1 MALIWSLETVT
12 VPTPAELRARLPELM
27 LIDQHRLGRRLQ
39 RGRDLGEIAAAIDA
53 AAGRVQAR
61 RDAVPPITYPAELP
75 VSQRKD
81 EIAKA
86 ISEHQVVIVAGETG
100 SGKTT
105 QIPKICLE
113 LGRGVTGQIGHT
125 QPRRLAARTVAERIA
140 EETGTE
146 LGSAVGY
153 KVRFT
158 DRSSDGTLVKLMT
171 DGILLTE
178 LQHDRRLLRYD
189 TLIIDEAHERSL
201 NVDFILGYVRRLLP
215 SRPDLKVIITSA
227 TIDPERFAAHFAGP
241 DGRPAPIIEVS
252 GRTYPVQV
260 RYRPLTADASDDGED
275 SSRAEPRDQVQ
286 GILDAVGELRAEG
299 PGDILVFLS
308 GEREI
313 RDTADALSA
322 GAYADLDVLP
332 LYARLSA
339 AEQHRVFQPHSGR
352 RVVLATNVAE
362 TSLTVPGI
370 KYVIDPGTARISRY
384 SNRTKVQRLPIEPV
398 SQASA
403 NQRKGRCGRTSD
415 GICIRLYSE
424 EDFASRPEF
433 TDPEILRTNLAA
445 VILQM
450 AALDLGK
457 MAGFPFIDPPDT
469 RNVTDGTRLLEELG
483 AVTQGHAVTTLT
495 ETGRRL
501 ARLPVDP
508 RLGRMIIEAGRND
521 CAREVLVIAAALSIQ
536 DPRERPADARDAAD
550 AQHARFAEPGS
561 DFLSLLNLWDYLRE
575 QQRELS
581 GSAFR
586 RMCRR
591 EYLHYLR
598 VREWQDVYGQLRQA
612 ARDLGVTAGPDRTP
626 ARDDAPTRGEASGG
640 GPAAHVAQLAARPGS
655 QPERRVP
662 DDLADR
668 VHRALLA
675 GLLSHIGMQ
684 DAQKP
689 SKDRR
694 RGPAEFAGARGARFA
709 IFPDSVLA
717 RRPPSWVI
725 AAELVE
731 TSRLWARVAARI
743 EPEWAEPLAAH
754 LTKREYSEPH
764 WDGKRGAAMA
774 LERVSLYGLPLVA
787 GRRVTLSRIDP
798 VLARE
803 LFISQGLVE
812 GDWQTQHRF
821 FHRNRELMEQA
832 EEMETRARRRGI
844 VADDA
849 ALFAFYDRRIPA
861 DVTSAR
867 HFDSWWKQA
876 RRSQPDLLTL
886 TAADLAGPAADEV
899 NPEDYPSS
907 WGEVPLSY
915 EFAPGDP
922 DDGVAA
928 EIPLAALNQVS
939 SEEFSWQVPGLRQ
952 ELVTELIRTLPKQ
965 LRTRFVPAPDVA
977 REVLTRLDPDSDP
990 GQRGLPAALA
1000 SELTKLGG
1008 VTVPPDAFDTDKL
1021 PRHLRLTFRV
1031 TDEDQVIAAG
1041 KDLDEL
1047 REELRPRLRERL
1059 ADAAGELTRTG
1070 LMRWDFGTLPRV
1082 FTSGRVTAYPALR
1095 DAGTSVD
1102 IALFETERR
1111 AERAMW
1117 RGNARLLALQVPAG
1131 TRAVASRLPVNA
1143 KLAMSRHPYPSAQEL
1158 LDDCALCA
1166 ALRIVADAGGPAW
1179 DELAFGRLLEAARSG
1194 LRTAAADVVSAVA
1207 RVLAQAHA
1215 VESALEPARSPVF
1228 APAAEDM
1235 RGQLAGLIYPGFIA
1249 ETGARRLADLD
1260 RYLRAMLHRLDK
1272 APVDMRRD
1280 TGRMEVIHRVS
1291 EEYEHV
1297 RRQLGPAAAGRDDVE
1312 AIRWMIEELRV
1323 SLFAQ
1328 PVGAAIPVSEQRIL
1342 AALDRL

>member
-1 MALIWSLETVT
+1 M
-12 VPTPAELRARLPELM
+12 PTPAELRARLPELM
-27 LIDQHRLGRRLQ
+27 LTDQHRLGRRLE
-39 RGRDLGEIAAAIDA
+39 RGRALDELAAEIDA
-53 AAGRVQAR
+53 AAVRLRAR
-61 RDAVPPITYPAELP
+61 RDAVPAITYPGALP

-113 LGRGVTGQIGHT
+113 LGRGMTGQIGHT
-125 QPRRLAARTVAERIA
+125 QPRRLAARTVAERVA
-140 EETGTE
+140 EELGTE
-146 LGSAVGY
+146 LGSTVGY

-158 DRSSDGTLVKLMT
+158 DRSSEGTLVKLMT

-201 NVDFILGYVRRLLP
+201 NIDFILGYVRRLLP
-215 SRPDLKVIITSA
+215 SLPDLRVIITSA
-227 TIDPERFAAHFAGP
+227 TIDPQRFAAHFAGP
-241 DGRPAPIIEVS
+241 DGEPAPVIEVS
-252 GRTYPVQV
+252 GRTYPVEV
-260 RYRPLTADASDDGED
+260 RYRPLTADEPAGGQEPG
-275 SSRAEPRDQVQ
+275 RAEPRDQVQ

-313 RDTADALSA
+313 RDTADALA
-322 GAYADLDVLP
+322 ADAYSDLDVLP

-362 TSLTVPGI
+362 TSLTVPGVR
-370 KYVIDPGTARISRY
+370 YVIDPGTARISRY

-433 TDPEILRTNLAA
+433 TDPEILRTNLAS
-445 VILQM
+445 VVLQM
-450 AALDLGK
+450 AALDLGEV
-457 MAGFPFIDPPDT
+457 AGFPFIEPPDT
-469 RNVTDGTRLLEELG
+469 RAVTDGIRLLEELG
-483 AVTQGHAVTTLT
+483 AVTPGRPATALT
-495 ETGRRL
+495 GTGRKL
-501 ARLPVDP
+501 ARLPADP
-508 RLGRMIIEAGRND
+508 RLGRMIIEAGGND
-521 CAREVLVIAAALSIQ
+521 CAREVLIIAAALSIQ

-561 DFLSLLNLWDYLRE
+561 DFLSLLNLWDYVRE
-575 QQRELS
+575 RQRALS

-612 ARDLGVTAGPDRTP
+612 AKDLGVTAGPDRTP
-626 ARDDAPTRGEASGG
+626 AREDARPRQAAAGG
-640 GPAAHVAQLAARPGS
+640 GPDAHVAQLAARPGS
-655 QPERRVP
+655 EAERRVP
-662 DDLADR
+662 DDLAER
-668 VHRALLA
+668 VHRSLLA
-675 GLLSHIGMQ
+675 GLLSHIGLQ
-684 DAQKP
+684 DAPKP
-689 SKDRR
+689 SRERR

-709 IFPDSVLA
+709 IFPDSLLA
-717 RRPPSWVI
+717 RRPPPWIV

-743 EPEWAEPLAAH
+743 EPEWVEPLAAH
-754 LTKREYSEPH
+754 LVKREYSEPH

-774 LERVSLYGLPLVA
+774 RERVTLYGLPLVA
-787 GRRVTLSRIDP
+787 GRPVTLSRIDP

-812 GDWQTQHRF
+812 GDWQTHHRF
-821 FHRNRELMEQA
+821 FHRNSELLADA
-832 EEMETRARRRGI
+832 EELERRARRRGI

-849 ALFAFYDRRIPA
+849 ALFAFYDQRIPA

-867 HFDSWWKQA
+867 HFDAWWKQA
-876 RRSQPDLLTL
+876 GRSRPDLLTL
-886 TAADLAGPAADEV
+886 TPDDLAGPAADEV
-899 NPEDYPSS
+899 SPADYPGS

-928 EIPLAALNQVS
+928 DIPLAALNQVS
-939 SEEFSWQVPGLRQ
+939 GEAFSWQVPGLRQ
-952 ELVTELIRTLPKQ
+952 ELVTELIRSLPKQ

-977 REVLTRLDPDSDP
+977 RDVLTRLDPESG
-990 GQRGLPAALA
+990 GQGGLPAALA
-1000 SELTKLGG
+1000 AELTRLGG
-1008 VTVPPDAFDTDKL
+1008 VTVPPDAWDLGKL
-1021 PRHLRLTFRV
+1021 PVHLRLTFRI
-1031 TDEDQVIAAG
+1031 TDAGKVLAAG

-1047 REELRPRLRERL
+1047 RDELAPRLRERL
-1059 ADAAGELTRTG
+1059 ADAAAGLTRTG
-1070 LMRWDFGTLPRV
+1070 LTSWDFGTLPRV
-1082 FTSGRVTAYPALR
+1082 FTSGQVTAYPALR
-1095 DAGTSVD
+1095 DAGSSVD
-1102 IALFETERR
+1102 IALFETRGQ

-1143 KLAMSRHPYPSAQEL
+1143 KLAMSRHPYASAQDL

-1179 DELAFGRLLEAARSG
+1179 EEQAFRVLLEAARSG
-1194 LRTAAADVVSAVA
+1194 LRTAAAEVVSAVA

-1215 VESALEPARSPVF
+1215 VESALDRARSPVF
-1228 APAAEDM
+1228 TGAAADL

-1249 ETGARRLADLD
+1249 DAGARRLADLD
-1260 RYLRAMLHRLDK
+1260 RYLRAMAHRLDK
-1272 APVDMRRD
+1272 APADLRRD
-1280 TGRMEVIHRVS
+1280 AARMDVIRAVTQ
-1291 EEYEHV
+1291 EYEQA
-1297 RRQLGPAAAGRDDVE
+1297 RARLGPAGAGREDVE

-1328 PVGAAIPVSEQRIL
+1328 PVGAAIPVSERRIL